1 MNKNRFLSLSL
12 VAAATVLAG
21 CATPRDGSDQATY
34 YYANRPASR
43 PVAAVR
49 VDPAPP
55 QAERGPIGVARI
67 VYFDFDKSTIRPAD
81 RKVVEAHANYLR
93 ARRAESVVLEGHTDQ
108 RGGREY
114 NLALGQRRSE
124 SVRSAMTLLGVDA
137 SQIEAVSW
145 GTEKPASNEQTEAG
159 YQLNRR
165 VEFRY
170 R

>member
-1 MNKNRFLSLSL
+1 MNRFLSLSL
-12 VAAATVLAG
+12 VAVATVLAG
-21 CATPRDGSDQATY
+21 CAAPRDGSDQTTH

-55 QAERGPIGVARI
+55 PAERGPIGVARI

-93 ARRAESVVLEGHTDQ
+93 ARKSESVVLEGHTDQ

-124 SVRSAMTLLGVDA
+124 SVKSALALLGVNA
-137 SQIEAVSW
+137 SSQVEAVSW
-145 GTEKPASNEQTEAG
+145 GTEKPASTEQTEAG

>member
-1 MNKNRFLSLSL
+1 MNRYISLGL

-21 CATPRDGSDQATY
+21 CATPRDGSDQTTH

-43 PVAAVR
+43 PVAGVR
-49 VDPAPP
+49 VNPAPP
-55 QAERGPIGVARI
+55 KAERGPIGVARI

-81 RKVVEAHANYLR
+81 RSVVEAHANYLR
-93 ARRAESVVLEGHTDQ
+93 ARRGESVVLEGHTDV

-124 SVRSAMTLLGVDA
+124 SVKKAMGLLGVDT

-145 GTEKPASNEQTEAG
+145 GTEKPASLEQTEAG

-165 VEFRY
+165 VEFSY

>member
-1 MNKNRFLSLSL
+1 
-12 VAAATVLAG
+12 V
-21 CATPRDGSDQATY
+21 
-34 YYANRPASR
+34 
-43 PVAAVR
+43 
-49 VDPAPP
+49 
-55 QAERGPIGVARI
+55 

-81 RKVVEAHANYLR
+81 RGVVEAHANYLR
-93 ARRAESVVLEGHTDQ
+93 ARRSESVVLEGHTDV

-124 SVRSAMTLLGVDA
+124 SVKKAMGLLGVDT

-145 GTEKPASNEQTEAG
+145 GTEKPASLEQTEAG

-165 VEFRY
+165 VEFSY